1 MLRVYKSQVGLKGV
15 GRVGLSEVSS
25 ISNEVTQLERVQY
38 FKLSA
43 GDIVLAM
50 SGNTTGKI
58 GVVPSHE
65 NELYL
70 NQRVGKFF
78 MKDNKLNSYL
88 YFFLMSGGFEEK
100 ILSMGYG
107 SAQPNISQSQIE
119 NIELSFATDEILN
132 DYSKTANPIFDKVLE
147 NNKEIQTLTQLRD
160 TLLPKLMS
168 GNISIINNICKYSGV
183 N

>member
-1 MLRVYKSQVGLKGV
+1 
-15 GRVGLSEVSS
+15 
-25 ISNEVTQLERVQY
+25 
-38 FKLSA
+38 
-43 GDIVLAM
+43 M

-58 GVVPSHE
+58 GVVPPHE

-78 MKDNKLNSYL
+78 MKDDKLNIYL

-107 SAQPNISQSQIE
+107 SAQPNISPSQIE
-119 NIELSFATDEILN
+119 NIELSLATYEIIN
-132 DYSKTANPIFDKVLE
+132 AYSKSATPIFDKVLE
-147 NNKEIQTLTQLRD
+147 NNEEIQTLTQLRD

-168 GNISIINNICKYSGV
+168 GSLEIPSAPNGQADKKEKLSHV
-183 N
+183 